1 LGLRFALDGGLT
13 EQRVPM
19 EARVPI
25 APDFEENYTPMA
37 HGFSAATKDFSG
49 LLECHQSTNFHL
61 LEMQAKPEPSH
72 CGNEDASED
81 MEYMME
87 IPFECDN
94 GTEAVSADEL
104 ERRRIR
110 RERNKV
116 AASKC
121 RKKRKE
127 HVKTLVEASEELEHQ
142 NNDLQGQISKL
153 QAEIKQLEFML
164 DSHSCSKHSH
174 GQLQEEQDLGMHTN
188 I

>member
-1 LGLRFALDGGLT
+1 
-13 EQRVPM
+13 
-19 EARVPI
+19 
-25 APDFEENYTPMA
+25 MA
-37 HGFSAATKDFSG
+37 HGFSSTSTDLSK
-49 LLECHQSTNFHL
+49 LMEIHQPTNFHL
-61 LEMQAKPEPSH
+61 FDMQTKPELRCSI
-72 CGNEDASED
+72 EDGSEEVD
-81 MEYMME
+81 MEYVME
-87 IPFECDN
+87 LPFECDN
-94 GTEAVSADEL
+94 GNEVVSADEL

-164 DSHSCSKHSH
+164 DSHSCSKYSQ
-174 GQLQEEQDLGMHTN
+174 GQLQEDQELGMHTN
-188 I
+188 L

>member
-1 LGLRFALDGGLT
+1 MLSLSGGLT
-13 EQRVPM
+13 KEKDPLM

-25 APDFEENYTPMA
+25 APGFDENCPSMTHEFTGAPEDLSELVDCVPQTNLNLFEM
-37 HGFSAATKDFSG
+37 HV
-49 LLECHQSTNFHL
+49 
-61 LEMQAKPEPSH
+61 KPELRCPIDD
-72 CGNEDASED
+72 GGEDAD

-87 IPFECDN
+87 MNFEYDN
-94 GTEAVSADEL
+94 GNEALTADEQ

-127 HVKTLVEASEELEHQ
+127 HVKTLVEASEELELQ
-142 NNDLQGQISKL
+142 NSDLQGQISKL

-164 DSHSCSKHSH
+164 DSHSCAKYSH
-174 GQLQEEQDLGMHTN
+174 IPQDDHELGMN
-188 I
+188 AN

>member
-1 LGLRFALDGGLT
+1 
-13 EQRVPM
+13 M
-19 EARVPI
+19 EARVPV
-25 APDFEENYTPMA
+25 AP
-37 HGFSAATKDFSG
+37 GFDESCTSMTHEFSQVPKEFG
-49 LLECHQSTNFHL
+49 PGSVECHPQSNFNL
-61 LEMQAKPEPSH
+61 FEMQIKPELR
-72 CGNEDASED
+72 CAIEDSGEDVD

-87 IPFECDN
+87 MSFECDN
-94 GTEAVSADEL
+94 GNDAVTADEQ

-164 DSHSCSKHSH
+164 DSHSCAKYSH
-174 GQLQEEQDLGMHTN
+174 GQHEDHELGLN
-188 I
+188 VN